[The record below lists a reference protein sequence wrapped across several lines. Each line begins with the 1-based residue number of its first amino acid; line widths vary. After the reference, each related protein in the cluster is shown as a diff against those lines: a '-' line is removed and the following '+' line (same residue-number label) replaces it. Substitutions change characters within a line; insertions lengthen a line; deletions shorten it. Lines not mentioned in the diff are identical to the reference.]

1 MINNLFLVG
10 LGGSLGSI
18 IRYLI
23 SINIQKYYWGRFPLA
38 TFLINCSGC
47 IMIGI
52 FLGLSE
58 RFHFIN
64 NHIKLF
70 LITGFCGGYTT
81 FSTFSTE
88 NLQLYQSD
96 HYITL
101 AFYIFLSIFI
111 GILSVWLGNF
121 ISKI

>member
-10 LGGSLGSI
+10 FGGSLGSI

-23 SINIQKYYWGRFPLA
+23 SINIQKYYWGGFPLA

-47 IMIGI
+47 IIIGL
-52 FLGLSE
+52 FFGLSE
-58 RFHFIN
+58 RFDFVN
-64 NHIKLF
+64 NDIKLF

-81 FSTFSTE
+81 FSTFSAE
-88 NLQLYQSD
+88 NLQLYQN
-96 HYITL
+96 HHFITL
-101 AFYIFLSIFI
+101 AFYVFISIFT
-111 GILSVWLGNF
+111 GVLGVWLGHF